1 MLIAFSKSS
10 NCVYKRHSGCLI
22 AAMKGIGDEQRSCPR
37 MNARRTK
44 ETHMDV
50 KDAVDPL
57 FLYANT
63 VRNGQEA

>member
-1 MLIAFSKSS
+1 
-10 NCVYKRHSGCLI
+10 
-22 AAMKGIGDEQRSCPR
+22 

-44 ETHMDV
+44 ETHVDVMDAEV
-50 KDAVDPL
+50 QL

>member
-1 MLIAFSKSS
+1 MS
-10 NCVYKRHSGCLI
+10 
-22 AAMKGIGDEQRSCPR
+22 MKGRGDEKRSCPR

-44 ETHMDV
+44 ETHVDVMDV
-50 KDAVDPL
+50 EDQL

>member
-1 MLIAFSKSS
+1 
-10 NCVYKRHSGCLI
+10 
-22 AAMKGIGDEQRSCPR
+22 

-44 ETHMDV
+44 ETHVDV

-63 VRNGQEA
+63 VRNGQKHETDLQNKFKSC

>member
-1 MLIAFSKSS
+1 MYTKSIG
-10 NCVYKRHSGCLI
+10 GCLKVS
-22 AAMKGIGDEQRSCPR
+22 MKGRGDEKRSCPR

-44 ETHMDV
+44 ETHVDV
-50 KDAVDPL
+50 KDVEDQL